1 MDAIYQFDYSI
12 LNWIYDNL
20 HTPFG
25 DGFFKFITHLG
36 DAGWFW
42 IALAALMLCFKKT
55 RKIGMC
61 MGVALVCGL
70 LVGNVTLKPLIAR
83 IRPYDAFDPN
93 DPERLNKFYYMAREV
108 QLLISPPHD
117 YSFPSGHTLASFE
130 GAGAIF
136 FCNKKWGIPALI
148 LAALIAFSR
157 VYLYVQ
163 YFTDILVG
171 AILGFGFAFF
181 AYMAVGLL
189 LKKLA
194 KKNEL
199 N

>member
-1 MDAIYQFDYSI
+1 MDFIYQFDYSI

-20 HTPFG
+20 HSPIG
-25 DGFFKFITHLG
+25 DAFFKLITHLG

-42 IALAALMLCFKKT
+42 IATAAICLCFKRT
-55 RKIGMC
+55 RKIGIC
-61 MGVALVCGL
+61 MGAALACGL
-70 LVGNVTLKPLIAR
+70 LLGNLTMKPLIAR

-93 DPERLNKFYYMAREV
+93 DPERVNAFYHLAREV
-108 QLLISPPHD
+108 QLLISAPHD

-157 VYLYVQ
+157 IYLYVH
-163 YFTDILVG
+163 YVTDVLVG
-171 AILGFGFAFF
+171 AAIGLAISAV
-181 AYMAVGLL
+181 AYYAVTYI
-189 LKKLA
+189 LKKIA
-194 KKNEL
+194 EKRSAS
-199 N
+199 